1 MLRLTQERFFN
12 MKVAVVTDSAC
23 GMSHLN
29 IKMEGLYMIPLQI
42 TDGVDNYLEGVNI
55 TNDQCYQMMFM
66 GKHMKSS
73 QPSYGQIEEL
83 FVSLKKEYDHIYAV
97 PLGKGLSST
106 LNTMA
111 LVAREV
117 DVPFTGL
124 DCFSMANIELVCA
137 MTARK
142 LFDKGMS
149 VEEVDR
155 IVRDMAD
162 HSISL
167 IMAEDLQL
175 FARNGRTTAL
185 AATIGGF
192 LNIKPVLVIRKETEG
207 RIDILEKLRTVHKAF
222 KFIVDEFERF
232 GVDENYEFC
241 IGHAWSKENA
251 ELLESMIRERFP
263 KSKLYV
269 TELICSGGVNAGLG
283 CVATQAI
290 KIPNIVLE

>member
-1 MLRLTQERFFN
+1 

-29 IKMEGLYMIPLQI
+29 IKMEGLFMIPLQI
-42 TDGVDNYLEGVNI
+42 TDGENNYLEGENI

-73 QPSYGQIEEL
+73 QPSYGRIQEV
-83 FVSLKKEYDHIYAV
+83 FTQLKEEYDHIYAV

-106 LNTMA
+106 LNTME

-117 DVPFTGL
+117 DVPFTGM
-124 DCFSMANIELVCA
+124 DCYSMANIELVCA
-137 MTARK
+137 VTARR
-142 LFDKGMS
+142 LFDQGKS

-155 IVRDMAD
+155 ILKDMAE
-162 HSISL
+162 HSITL
-167 IMAEDLQL
+167 IMAEDLKL
-175 FARNGRTTAL
+175 FAKNGRTTAL

-192 LNIKPVLVIRKETEG
+192 LNIKPVLVITKKTEG
-207 RIDILEKLRTVHKAF
+207 RIDILEKLRTIHKAF
-222 KFIVDEFERF
+222 HFIVEEFERF
-232 GVDENYEFC
+232 GVDESYEFC
-241 IGHAWSKENA
+241 IGHAWSKEYA

-263 KSKLYV
+263 NNKLYV
-269 TELICSGGVNAGLG
+269 TDLICSGGVNAGLG

-290 KIPNIVLE
+290 RVPKI

>member
-1 MLRLTQERFFN
+1 

-29 IKMEGLYMIPLQI
+29 IKMNGLYMIPLQI
-42 TDGVDNYLEGVNI
+42 TDGENNYLEGETI

-73 QPSYGQIEEL
+73 QPSYGRIEEL
-83 FVSLKKEYDHIYAV
+83 FTQLKEEYDHIYAV

-106 LNTMA
+106 LNTME
-111 LVAREV
+111 LVAKSV

-124 DCFSMANIELVCA
+124 DCYSMANIELVCA
-137 MTARK
+137 VTARQ
-142 LFDKGMS
+142 LFDQGKS
-149 VEEVDR
+149 IEEVDR
-155 IVRDMAD
+155 TIRDMAE
-162 HSISL
+162 HSITL
-167 IMAEDLQL
+167 IMAEDLKL
-175 FARNGRTTAL
+175 FAKNGRTTAL

-207 RIDILEKLRTVHKAF
+207 RIDILEKLRTIHKAF
-222 KFIVDEFERF
+222 HFIVDEFEKF
-232 GVDENYEFC
+232 GVNEEYEFC

-251 ELLESMIRERFP
+251 ELLETMIRERFP
-263 KSKLYV
+263 ESKLYV
-269 TELICSGGVNAGLG
+269 TDLICSGGVNAGLG

-290 KIPNIVLE
+290 RKPKI

>member
-1 MLRLTQERFFN
+1 

-23 GMSHLN
+23 GMSHLK
-29 IKMEGLYMIPLQI
+29 IKMDGLYMIPLQI
-42 TDGVDNYLEGVNI
+42 TDGENNYLEGETI

-73 QPSYGQIEEL
+73 QPSYGRIQEM
-83 FVSLKKEYDHIYAV
+83 FTQLKEEYDHIYAI

-106 LNTMA
+106 LNTME

-117 DVPFTGL
+117 DVPFTGM
-124 DCFSMANIELVCA
+124 DCYSMANIELVCA
-137 MTARK
+137 VTARR
-142 LFDKGMS
+142 LFDQGKS

-155 IVRDMAD
+155 ILKDMAE
-162 HSISL
+162 HSITL
-167 IMAEDLQL
+167 IMAEDLKL
-175 FARNGRTTAL
+175 FAKNGRTTAL

-192 LNIKPVLVIRKETEG
+192 LNVKPVLVITKQTEG
-207 RIDILEKLRTVHKAF
+207 RIDILEKLRTIHKAF
-222 KFIVDEFERF
+222 HFIVEEFERF
-232 GVDENYEFC
+232 GVDESYEFC

-263 KSKLYV
+263 QNKLYV
-269 TELICSGGVNAGLG
+269 TDLICSGGVNAGLG

-290 KIPNIVLE
+290 RVPKI

>member
-1 MLRLTQERFFN
+1 

-23 GMSHLN
+23 GMSHLK
-29 IKMEGLYMIPLQI
+29 IKMDGLYMIPLQI
-42 TDGVDNYLEGVNI
+42 TDGENNYLEGETI

-73 QPSYGQIEEL
+73 QPSYGRIQEM
-83 FVSLKKEYDHIYAV
+83 FTQLKEEYDHIYAV

-106 LNTMA
+106 LNTME

-117 DVPFTGL
+117 DVPFTGM
-124 DCFSMANIELVCA
+124 DCYSMANIELVCA
-137 MTARK
+137 VTARR
-142 LFDKGMS
+142 LFDQGKS

-155 IVRDMAD
+155 ILRDMAE
-162 HSISL
+162 HSITL
-167 IMAEDLQL
+167 IMAEDLKL
-175 FARNGRTTAL
+175 FAKNGRTTAL

-192 LNIKPVLVIRKETEG
+192 LNVKPVLIITKQTEG
-207 RIDILEKLRTVHKAF
+207 RIDILEKLRTIHKAF
-222 KFIVDEFERF
+222 HFIVEEFERF
-232 GVDENYEFC
+232 GVDESYEFC

-263 KSKLYV
+263 NNKLYV
-269 TELICSGGVNAGLG
+269 TDLICSGGVNAGLG

-290 KIPNIVLE
+290 RVPKI

>member
-1 MLRLTQERFFN
+1 

-29 IKMEGLYMIPLQI
+29 IKMDGLYMLPLQI
-42 TDGVDNYLEGVNI
+42 TDGENNYFEGENI

-73 QPSYGQIEEL
+73 QPSFGCIQEL
-83 FVSLKKEYDHIYAV
+83 FIELKKEYDHIYAV

-106 LNTMA
+106 LNTME
-111 LVAREV
+111 LVAKEV

-124 DCFSMANIELVCA
+124 DCYSMANIELVCA
-137 MTARK
+137 VTARQ
-142 LFDKGMS
+142 LFDQGKS
-149 VEEVDR
+149 IEEVDKV
-155 IVRDMAD
+155 IRDMAE
-162 HSISL
+162 HSITL
-167 IMAEDLQL
+167 IMAEDLKL
-175 FARNGRTTAL
+175 FAKNGRTTAL

-207 RIDILEKLRTVHKAF
+207 RIDILEKLRTIHKAF
-222 KFIVDEFERF
+222 HFIVDEFEKF
-232 GVDENYEFC
+232 GVNEEYEFC

-263 KSKLYV
+263 DSKLYV
-269 TELICSGGVNAGLG
+269 TDLICSGGVNAGLG

-290 KIPNIVLE
+290 RKPKI

>member
-1 MLRLTQERFFN
+1 

-23 GMSHLN
+23 GMSHLK
-29 IKMEGLYMIPLQI
+29 IKMDGLYMIPLQI
-42 TDGVDNYLEGVNI
+42 TDGENNYLEGENI

-73 QPSYGQIEEL
+73 QPSYGRIQEV
-83 FVSLKKEYDHIYAV
+83 FTQLKEEYDHIYAV

-106 LNTMA
+106 LNTME

-117 DVPFTGL
+117 DVPFTGM
-124 DCFSMANIELVCA
+124 DCYSMANIELVCA
-137 MTARK
+137 VTARR
-142 LFDKGMS
+142 LFDQGKS

-155 IVRDMAD
+155 ILKDMAE
-162 HSISL
+162 HSITL
-167 IMAEDLQL
+167 IMAEDLKL
-175 FARNGRTTAL
+175 FAKNGRTTAL

-192 LNIKPVLVIRKETEG
+192 LNIKPVLVITKETEG

-222 KFIVDEFERF
+222 HFIVEEFERF
-232 GVDENYEFC
+232 GVDESYEFC
-241 IGHAWSKENA
+241 IGHAWSKEYA

-263 KSKLYV
+263 NNKLYV
-269 TELICSGGVNAGLG
+269 TDLICSGGVNAGLG

-290 KIPNIVLE
+290 RVPKI

>member
-1 MLRLTQERFFN
+1 

-29 IKMEGLYMIPLQI
+29 IKMDGLYMLPLQI
-42 TDGVDNYLEGVNI
+42 TDGENNYFEGENI

-73 QPSYGQIEEL
+73 QPSFGRIQEL
-83 FVSLKKEYDHIYAV
+83 FTELKKDYDHIYAV

-106 LNTMA
+106 LNTME
-111 LVAREV
+111 LVAKEV
-117 DVPFTGL
+117 DVPFTGM
-124 DCFSMANIELVCA
+124 DCYSMANIELVCA
-137 MTARK
+137 VTARQ
-142 LFDKGMS
+142 LFDQGKS
-149 VEEVDR
+149 IEEVDKV
-155 IVRDMAD
+155 IRDMAE
-162 HSISL
+162 HSITL
-167 IMAEDLQL
+167 IMAEDLKL
-175 FARNGRTTAL
+175 FAKNGRTTAL

-207 RIDILEKLRTVHKAF
+207 RIDILDKLRTIHKAF
-222 KFIVDEFERF
+222 HFIVDEFEKF
-232 GVDENYEFC
+232 GVNEEYEFC

-263 KSKLYV
+263 DSKLYV
-269 TELICSGGVNAGLG
+269 TDLICSGGVNAGLG

-290 KIPNIVLE
+290 RKPKI

>member
-1 MLRLTQERFFN
+1 

-42 TDGVDNYLEGVNI
+42 TDGENNYLEGETI

-73 QPSYGQIEEL
+73 QPSYGRIQEV
-83 FVSLKKEYDHIYAV
+83 FTQLKEEYDHIYAV

-106 LNTMA
+106 LNTME
-111 LVAREV
+111 LVAKEV
-117 DVPFTGL
+117 DVPFTGM
-124 DCFSMANIELVCA
+124 DCYSMANIELVCA
-137 MTARK
+137 VTARK
-142 LFDKGMS
+142 LFDQGKS

-155 IVRDMAD
+155 ILKDMAE
-162 HSISL
+162 HSITL
-167 IMAEDLQL
+167 IMAEDLKL
-175 FARNGRTTAL
+175 FAKNGRTTAL

-192 LNIKPVLVIRKETEG
+192 LNIKPVLVITKETEG
-207 RIDILEKLRTVHKAF
+207 RIDILEKLRTIHKAF
-222 KFIVDEFERF
+222 HFIVDKFEEF
-232 GVDENYEFC
+232 GVDESYEFC
-241 IGHAWSKENA
+241 IGHAWSKEYA

-263 KSKLYV
+263 NNKLYV
-269 TELICSGGVNAGLG
+269 TDLICSGGVNAGLG

-290 KIPNIVLE
+290 RVPKI